1 VKKTNDQLQVTGPIL
16 ALDLGEKLVGTA
28 ISDEMLITTKR
39 LPPLKRSSWKKL
51 LQDIR
56 NLVERFDAQ
65 TIVVGLPL
73 SMDGTEG
80 DAAKNVRRLASNLAR
95 SVVQPVYLQDER
107 LTSFA
112 ATENL
117 KAEGQKPEDIPALV
131 DGEAAATILRDF
143 LVTDQERMRVDPSL
157 ADIKIRTQQT
167 NEAANTSDNRGGP
180 ARHGCSWSL
189 DLLRPPQT
197 CSPHE
202 NRTVHRN
209 SQRNV
214 PELDRQ

>member
-1 VKKTNDQLQVTGPIL
+1 MKRTKDQLQVTGPIL
-16 ALDLGEKLVGTA
+16 ALDLGEKLVGTS
-28 ISDEMLITTKR
+28 ISDERLITTKR

-56 NLVERFDAQ
+56 NLVERFDAK

-73 SMDGTEG
+73 RLDGTEG
-80 DAAKNVRRLASNLAR
+80 DAARNVRRLASNLAK

-117 KAEGQKPEDIPALV
+117 KAEGLKPEDIPALV

-143 LVTDQERMRVDPSL
+143 LVTDQERMRVDPASV
-157 ADIKIRTQQT
+157 
-167 NEAANTSDNRGGP
+167 NRG
-180 ARHGCSWSL
+180 
-189 DLLRPPQT
+189 Q
-197 CSPHE
+197 
-202 NRTVHRN
+202 
-209 SQRNV
+209 
-214 PELDRQ
+214 

>member
-1 VKKTNDQLQVTGPIL
+1 MKRTNDQLQITGPIL

-28 ISDEMLITTKR
+28 ISDERLITTKR

-73 SMDGTEG
+73 TLDGTEG
-80 DAAKNVRRLASNLAR
+80 DAAQNVRRLALNLAR

-117 KAEGQKPEDIPALV
+117 KAEGLKPEDIPALV
-131 DGEAAATILRDF
+131 DGEAAAIILRDF

-157 ADIKIRTQQT
+157 ADTKNQDTT
-167 NEAANTSDNRGGP
+167 DE
-180 ARHGCSWSL
+180 
-189 DLLRPPQT
+189 
-197 CSPHE
+197 
-202 NRTVHRN
+202 
-209 SQRNV
+209 
-214 PELDRQ
+214 